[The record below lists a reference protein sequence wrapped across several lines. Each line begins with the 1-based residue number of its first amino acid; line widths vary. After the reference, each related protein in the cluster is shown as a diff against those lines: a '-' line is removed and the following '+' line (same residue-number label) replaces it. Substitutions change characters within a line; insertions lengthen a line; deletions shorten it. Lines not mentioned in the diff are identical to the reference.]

1 MDIPN
6 TGAIFTLGKS
16 HLAENTQSYFYIKN
30 DPIKRLIAGPY
41 QSAVICESGRLFVW
55 GENHHGQL
63 GIGGQHS
70 SNASNNNNN
79 NNSNGDIIIKPTCVK
94 SLKTLGLKIADIS
107 FGNDWSIILTLSNEL
122 FYTGRNIFA
131 SGSTVSSNFTKATVN
146 EELCEIIRKP
156 FRLEEFDDCLSNNEE
171 AENFINVLAGNEHF
185 VLLTSFGRLIGWGSN
200 QSHQLGRTEEDV
212 ILKPHEI
219 VLDSPTQQFTCGPES
234 TLVLTEN
241 GKLYLTGRLNEFVFP
256 DFTELQKNLSSNEQI
271 IFMHI
276 SKASEIFIVTNTG
289 SIYRSYES
297 VRNKSLIFQR
307 FYDYDSEENG
317 PIWKLLKGTS
327 FYAVLTKANKFY
339 TTFSE
344 SGHHLKTFR
353 EISKFKNLRLL
364 DMALGDRHILVHG
377 IPRSSTLAAT
387 IGPGGEH
394 RYMTQSMIMANTT
407 GGILNRIRN
416 GNNGKSMELDETKL
430 NVENANVNERE
441 ENPKTNTPVNENEG
455 VTKKQVQAET
465 TEKLQGNNNEIEEIP
480 MNDATESLDLTK
492 NDKQKSSAESI
503 ESSETVLTN
512 NESSSIDTDNTVVNK
527 KSPTQ
532 SLKSQTSSTTSLN
545 KHNETASSSVKS
557 LRPRTPYPESTPHG
571 SPQSTLKKTPMRNF
585 SYEAAM
591 KNDFLEHTSPA
602 LVESLENIPEH
613 VDKENAALPG
623 LTVSMPTPPT
633 EDDEELRLEISETTD
648 PLDHTVTVNEIR
660 FINNGIDVTANVKK
674 YKLDGSEDSLDEEP
688 DEEDEENYEND
699 QSDNKSHIRKQA
711 ENLVDELEVEIDK
724 KVENAKANKEEVEAL
739 VESKTKSF
747 GDKVGAKFME
757 TKDSIGQAAKE
768 AGENVDAKLAGAKE
782 TLESAAIRA
791 ATGARGAVQ
800 SVSENTKKAA
810 KGAKQSM
817 EDVGNSMANAR
828 DEARQTVGQIGNNV
842 VKATGEAKDAMGS
855 TLRKMAGDTKHA
867 VGSVTS
873 KISTEVQDAKNS
885 LSTILHGK
893 KNKVDVQKPIEENEL
908 EDAHP
913 IEDISKECGGDKSN
927 TTSQSNNTTTGIQED
942 DERTTASANSNH
954 NSSVGNPFENS
965 NPFESTVPF
974 DPELDAMVER
984 GKQALREELQAAS
997 VAATTRTTH
1006 IVEDDVVEE
1015 KSKFSKFF
1023 DDIKERSRGLS
1034 CRNEKSVK
1042 IVEDQPPRYSVEDE
1056 LALQPVNGQPNGS
1069 KVCTIL

>member
-70 SNASNNNNN
+70 SNANNNNS
-79 NNSNGDIIIKPTCVK
+79 SNGDIIIKPTCVK

-122 FYTGRNIFA
+122 FFTGRNIFA
-131 SGSTVSSNFTKATVN
+131 SGSTVSTNFTEATVN

-200 QSHQLGRTEEDV
+200 QSHQLGKSVEDA
-212 ILKPHEI
+212 IMKPHEI
-219 VLDSPTQQFTCGPES
+219 TLDSRIQQYTCGPES

-327 FYAVLTKANKFY
+327 FYSVLTKANKFY

-416 GNNGKSMELDETKL
+416 GKNGKSLELDETQM
-430 NVENANVNERE
+430 NVENANIKEKE
-441 ENPKTNTPVNENEG
+441 QEKPKNNTPVHENNESLKVEPQE
-455 VTKKQVQAET
+455 TEQLVQD
-465 TEKLQGNNNEIEEIP
+465 NNNEIEELP
-480 MNDATESLDLTK
+480 K
-492 NDKQKSSAESI
+492 SAESV
-503 ESSETVLTN
+503 ESLTN
-512 NESSSIDTDNTVVNK
+512 NESSSIDTGNTVVHT
-527 KSPTQ
+527 KSPTL
-532 SLKSQTSSTTSLN
+532 SLKSQASSTSSL
-545 KHNETASSSVKS
+545 KKEIETATSSVKS
-557 LRPRTPYPESTPHG
+557 LRPRTPYPESSPHS

-591 KNDFLEHTSPA
+591 NNDFIEHTSPA

-613 VDKENAALPG
+613 VAKENNG

-674 YKLDGSEDSLDEEP
+674 FKSDGSEGSLDEP
-688 DEEDEENYEND
+688 DDEEEEEED
-699 QSDNKSHIRKQA
+699 MQDDVSDNTSQIRKQA
-711 ENLVDELEVEIDK
+711 EDLIEELEDEIDK
-724 KVENAKANKEEVEAL
+724 KVENAKSNKQDVQHLVEAK
-739 VESKTKSF
+739 SKSF
-747 GDKVGAKFME
+747 ADKVEAKFTE
-757 TKDSIGQAAKE
+757 TKGSIEQAAKE
-768 AGENVDAKLAGAKE
+768 TGDSVDSTLTGAKE
-782 TLESAAIRA
+782 SIEDAATRA

-800 SVSENTKKAA
+800 SVSESTKKAA

-817 EDVGNSMANAR
+817 ENIGNSMASASN
-828 DEARQTVGQIGNNV
+828 DARQTVGQIGNNV
-842 VKATGEAKDAMGS
+842 AKATGEARDAMGS

-867 VGSVTS
+867 VGAVTS

-885 LSTILHGK
+885 LSSMLPGK
-893 KNKVDVQKPIEENEL
+893 KNKVDIQKPIEDHDL
-908 EDAHP
+908 EEGVQS
-913 IEDISKECGGDKSN
+913 EDTSKESGGGKSN
-927 TTSQSNNTTTGIQED
+927 TTTQSNNTTTGIQED

-954 NSSVGNPFENS
+954 NSSVGNPFESS
-965 NPFESTVPF
+965 NPFESTDPF

-984 GKQALREELQAAS
+984 GKQALRDELQAAS
-997 VAATTRTTH
+997 VAANTRTTH
-1006 IVEDDVVEE
+1006 IVDDVVEE
-1015 KSKFSKFF
+1015 KSKLSKFL
-1023 DDIKERSRGLS
+1023 DDMKERSKAMS

-1056 LALQPVNGQPNGS
+1056 LALQPVNGQANGS

>member
-70 SNASNNNNN
+70 TNANNNNN
-79 NNSNGDIIIKPTCVK
+79 NNINGDIITKPTCVK

-107 FGNDWSIILTLSNEL
+107 FGNNWSIILTLSNEL
-122 FYTGRNIFA
+122 FFTGRNIFA
-131 SGSTVSSNFTKATVN
+131 KNCNVSKNFTEATVN
-146 EELCEIIRKP
+146 DELCDIIRKP

-171 AENFINVLAGNEHF
+171 TENFINILAGNEHF

-200 QSHQLGRTEEDV
+200 QSYQLGRSKENI

-219 VLDSPTQQFTCGPES
+219 ILDSPIQQYTCGPES
-234 TLVLTEN
+234 TLVLTQN
-241 GKLYLTGRLNEFVFP
+241 GNLYLTGRLNEFVFA

-407 GGILNRIRN
+407 GGIMNRIRN
-416 GNNGKSMELDETKL
+416 GKNNKSSELDETQAH
-430 NVENANVNERE
+430 VENVKQTTTEN
-441 ENPKTNTPVNENEG
+441 ENPKPNTPIQVNESMME
-455 VTKKQVQAET
+455 ET
-465 TEKLQGNNNEIEEIP
+465 QGAKETLLNPTLNNNEIMKLPDNEKPE
-480 MNDATESLDLTK
+480 NFASRVNGNFK
-492 NDKQKSSAESI
+492 KSSESI
-503 ESSETVLTN
+503 ESSEAALTN
-512 NESSSIDTDNTVVNK
+512 NESSSIDTGNTVVSN
-527 KSPTQ
+527 KSPNN
-532 SLKSQTSSTTSLN
+532 SLKSHASSAGSVTKEIT
-545 KHNETASSSVKS
+545 SSVKS
-557 LRPRTPYPESTPHG
+557 LRPRTPFPASSSHN
-571 SPQSTLKKTPMRNF
+571 SPQSTLKRTPMRNF

-591 KNDFLEHTSPA
+591 NNDFIEHTSPA
-602 LVESLENIPEH
+602 LVESLDNIPEH
-613 VDKENAALPG
+613 VAKEG
-623 LTVSMPTPPT
+623 DLTVSMATPPT

-674 YKLDGSEDSLDEEP
+674 FKSDDSEDSLHEQ
-688 DEEDEENYEND
+688 DEEDEED
-699 QSDNKSHIRKQA
+699 RDDKRDDSGLARKLQIRKQA
-711 ENLVDELEVEIDK
+711 ENLIEELEDEIDK
-724 KVENAKANKEEVEAL
+724 KADTLKGGKEEAENLAETKSKNFSERVEA
-739 VESKTKSF
+739 
-747 GDKVGAKFME
+747 KFSE
-757 TKDSIGQAAKE
+757 TKESIEQAAKE
-768 AGENVDAKLAGAKE
+768 AGETVDSKLTEAKE
-782 TLESAAIRA
+782 SLESAAMKA
-791 ATGARGAVQ
+791 ATGARGAVH
-800 SVSENTKKAA
+800 SVSKSTKKAA
-810 KGAKQSM
+810 KGAKESM
-817 EDVGNSMANAR
+817 ENVGHSMANAG
-828 DEARQTVGQIGNNV
+828 DEARQAVGQIGDNV
-842 VKATGEAKDAMGS
+842 VKASSEAKEAMGS
-855 TLRKMAGDTKHA
+855 AFRKMSGDTKHA
-867 VGSVTS
+867 VGAVTS
-873 KISTEVQDAKNS
+873 KISTELQDAKNS
-885 LSTILHGK
+885 LSSILQGK
-893 KNKVDVQKPIEENEL
+893 KNKVDVQKPIEEHEL
-908 EDAHP
+908 E
-913 IEDISKECGGDKSN
+913 EDLQSEGTSKESGGGKSN
-927 TTSQSNNTTTGIQED
+927 TTTQSNNTTTGMQED
-942 DERTTASANSNH
+942 DERTTVSANSIH
-954 NSSVGNPFENS
+954 TSTAG
-965 NPFESTVPF
+965 NPFESTNPFESNDPF
-974 DPELDAMVER
+974 DPELDAMIER

-997 VAATTRTTH
+997 VAAEKRTTQT
-1006 IVEDDVVEE
+1006 VDEVVEE

-1023 DDIKERSRGLS
+1023 SDMREKSKGLS
-1034 CRNEKSVK
+1034 CRNEKSIN

-1056 LALQPVNGQPNGS
+1056 LALQPINGQTNGS